1 MLSVQEYKKYMLS
14 LINFMVENG
23 YTVTPAPKIILDYTE
38 QENNPFMTTGYYDPE
53 KKGIRL
59 FVANRHCKDVLR
71 TLAHELIH
79 WAQEKKG
86 IIAKTKYK
94 GTRISEDDELNKLE
108 KDAFLNGN
116 IAFRKWT
123 EEMQK
128 QNQH

>member
-1 MLSVQEYKKYMLS
+1 MLTPKQYKEYLIS
-14 LINFMVENG
+14 LFNFMVKEG
-23 YTVTPAPKIILDYTE
+23 YTVTPAPKIILDYTK
-38 QENNPFMTTGYYDPE
+38 QEENPFITTGYYDPD

-59 FVANRHCKDVLR
+59 FVSDRHCKDVLR
-71 TLAHELIH
+71 TFAHELIH

-94 GTRISEDDELNKLE
+94 GTRISEDEELIKLE

-123 EEMQK
+123 EKMQ
-128 QNQH
+128 N